1 MILVDSNVVIDIV
14 RADPNWGAWSRA
26 ALSDAAER
34 AVLAINPIVY
44 AEISVNFATVAE
56 LEEVVEPLA
65 LRRLT
70 LPYIAGFLA
79 GKAHVDYRRRG
90 GTRVSPMP
98 DFYIGAHAAVEGLTL
113 LTRDPRRYARYFPT
127 VRLISPEMG

>member
-14 RADPNWGAWSRA
+14 RADPHWGAWSRA

-34 AVLAINPIVY
+34 AVLAINPLIY
-44 AEISVNFATVAE
+44 AEISVNFLTIDE
-56 LEEVVEPLA
+56 LDSA
-65 LRRLT
+65 LRAFAFRHLP
-70 LPYIAGFLA
+70 LPYVAGFLA

-90 GTRVSPMP
+90 GQRTSPMP
-98 DFYIGAHAAVEGLTL
+98 DFYIGAHAAVEDLTL

-127 VRLISPEMG
+127 VKLVAPELG